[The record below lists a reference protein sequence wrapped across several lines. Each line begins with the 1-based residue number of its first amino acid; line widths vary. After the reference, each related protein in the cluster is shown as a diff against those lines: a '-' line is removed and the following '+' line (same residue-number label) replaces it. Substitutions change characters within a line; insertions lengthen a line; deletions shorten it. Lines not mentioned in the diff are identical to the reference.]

1 MKKRGNRKK
10 KRIIFAIVNGALLL
24 VMAACLITGAVLSH
38 ELDSQREAE
47 RWRGEG
53 ELEFSQISCFIP
65 VDEKIGLDKVAAFRT
80 KMSEELHKAALDI
93 DNDSTLFV
101 DAWSCT
107 GKVSVSSDN
116 GKGDAAVIAVGGE
129 FFEFHPLRLISGSYI
144 TQRDLMKDRVLLDED
159 LAWLLYGGT
168 DIAGLSMKIN
178 GVPYMIAG
186 VVEREQDR
194 FSTSAYSSGR
204 GLYMSYD
211 GYAQLFED
219 AGISCYEVALAN
231 PVKGFA
237 LGVVKGAFP
246 IGRGEIVENSRR
258 FEFGRLLSIAK
269 QFGSRSM
276 QTTGVIY
283 PYWENAARS
292 VEDWCAL
299 LAFAA
304 LLCGALPAVTAL
316 VVVIR
321 LLVKGKEKLEDD
333 IVPQLVENT
342 GEVIRAQQRKRWEK
356 KHGSH
361 EKRREKDK
369 DKKKDEV

>member
-10 KRIIFAIVNGALLL
+10 KRIVFAIVNGALLL
-24 VMAACLITGAVLSH
+24 IMAACLITTAILSNT
-38 ELDSQREAE
+38 LASQKEAS
-47 RWRGEG
+47 RWRGESDM
-53 ELEFSQISCFIP
+53 EFS
-65 VDEKIGLDKVAAFRT
+65 FRT
-80 KMSEELHKAALDI
+80 KLTEELHKAALDI

-107 GKVSVSSDN
+107 GKVNVSSDN
-116 GKGDAAVIAVGGE
+116 GKGEAAVIAVGGE
-129 FFEFHPLRLISGSYI
+129 FFDFHPIRLISGSYI

-186 VVEREQDR
+186 VVEREQDK
-194 FSTSAYSSGR
+194 FNTAAYTSGR

-211 GYAQLFED
+211 GYSQLVEG
-219 AGISCYEVALAN
+219 AGITCYELVMAN
-231 PVKGFA
+231 PVKDFA
-237 LGVVKGAFP
+237 LGVAKKSFP

-258 FEFGRLLSIAK
+258 FEFGRLLKLAK

-276 QTTGVIY
+276 QTMGVIY

-299 LAFAA
+299 LTLVAVVCAA
-304 LLCGALPAVTAL
+304 LPIITAL
-316 VVVIR
+316 VLLIR
-321 LLVKGKEKLEDD
+321 MLVRGKEKLEDD
-333 IVPQLVENT
+333 VVPKLVENT
-342 GEVIRAQQRKRWEK
+342 QEAIRVRQRRRWEK

-361 EKRREKDK
+361 EK
-369 DKKKDEV
+369 

>member
-10 KRIIFAIVNGALLL
+10 KRIVFAIVNGALLL
-24 VMAACLITGAVLSH
+24 IMAACLITTAILSNT
-38 ELDSQREAE
+38 LASQKEAS
-47 RWRGEG
+47 RWRGESDM
-53 ELEFSQISCFIP
+53 EFSQISCFIP
-65 VDEKIGLDKVAAFRT
+65 VDEKIGLEEVSAFRT
-80 KMSEELHKAALDI
+80 KLTEALHTAALDI

-107 GKVSVSSDN
+107 GKVNVSSDN
-116 GKGDAAVIAVGGE
+116 GKGEAAVIAVGGE
-129 FFEFHPLRLISGSYI
+129 FFDFHPIRLISGSYI

-186 VVEREQDR
+186 VVEREQDK
-194 FSTSAYSSGR
+194 FSTAAYTSGR

-211 GYAQLFED
+211 GYSQLVED
-219 AGISCYEVALAN
+219 AGITCYEFVMAN
-231 PVKGFA
+231 PVKDFA
-237 LGVVKGAFP
+237 LGVAKKSFP

-258 FEFGRLLSIAK
+258 FEFGRMLKLAK

-276 QTTGVIY
+276 QTMGVIY

-299 LAFAA
+299 LTLIAVVCAA
-304 LLCGALPAVTAL
+304 LPIITAL
-316 VVVIR
+316 VLLIR
-321 LLVKGKEKLEDD
+321 MLARGKEKLEDD
-333 IVPQLVENT
+333 VVPKLVENT
-342 GEVIRAQQRKRWEK
+342 QEAIRVRQRRRWEK

-361 EKRREKDK
+361 EK
-369 DKKKDEV
+369 